1 MSKIKEEFE
10 IETPAGSS
18 VLYLG
23 EGAAGHRLKSEC
35 PLLSAQSVLSLH

>member
-1 MSKIKEEFE
+1 MSRIKEEFE

-23 EGAAGHRLKSEC
+23 EGAAGQIEE
-35 PLLSAQSVLSLH
+35 